1 MKILIVGLGYV
12 GTTLFAAL
20 NSRLKKSNI
29 VGLDK
34 SEELIENFKKNKFT
48 TYEKNLK
55 KYFEKKN
62 LNMKN
67 SIMLLF
73 V

>member
-20 NSRLKKSNI
+20 NSKLKKSNI

-34 SEELIENFKKNKFT
+34 SEKLIENFKKNKFT
-48 TYEKNLK
+48 TYEKN
-55 KYFEKKN
+55 
-62 LNMKN
+62 
-67 SIMLLF
+67 
-73 V
+73 